1 MIAAGMGGGLVIR
14 ILSDSFDTASS
25 LKELILQPQSEIASV
40 RKYLYEQE
48 YCIVEENMVL
58 DDGKYYPMMKA
69 VKCKKDEAISPYT
82 EEELE
87 YGRLL
92 LKNAHPILK
101 EYLKREIEIQTKI
114 LQTLE
119 NQKSDRAR
127 ERMTEIQHRIEWI
140 RKILEMYF

>member
-1 MIAAGMGGGLVIR
+1 
-14 ILSDSFDTASS
+14 
-25 LKELILQPQSEIASV
+25 
-40 RKYLYEQE
+40 
-48 YCIVEENMVL
+48 
-58 DDGKYYPMMKA
+58 MMKA

-119 NQKSDRAR
+119 KQKSDRAR